1 MSLLNSILKVFI
13 PNKSK
18 KDLKEAEPIIKQI
31 HEKESNLEK
40 LSNDQLRSIKTD
52 LKKQITELK
61 KPFQDKIDEIK
72 DIISKSNDI
81 DENEKN
87 YTEIDKIENN
97 YLDQLDI
104 FLDKIL
110 PTAFALVKE
119 TAKRF
124 ATNDYIEV
132 SCSRCFF
139 GFIHLTVGFHVLR
152 KMVVEKLLIKNIETY
167 GILKISRI

>member
-132 SCSRCFF
+132 SCSEMDAKLSSTKNYITIK
-139 GFIHLTVGFHVLR
+139 G
-152 KMVVEKLLIKNIETY
+152 EKAIWTNSWDAAGK
-167 GILKISRI
+167 KIVWDLVH